1 MKEEHSVL
9 FFPPL
14 IKATCQPGPSGNMS
28 KDLQPTVDPTKMGL
42 GRSIAVL
49 TSGGDAQGKQRNEA
63 LLYFDIKRFSVE
75 GGKTIRQHLLLL
87 MCLITE
93 SQQAVEAL
101 LSLCLVDANISSII
115 LCSHCTAF

>member
-14 IKATCQPGPSGNMS
+14 IKATCLPGPSGNMS
-28 KDLQPTVDPTKMGL
+28 KDLQPTVDPTKMGV

-63 LLYFDIKRFSVE
+63 LLYFEHKMILS
-75 GGKTIRQHLLLL
+75 GGWKNDQT
-87 MCLITE
+87 
-93 SQQAVEAL
+93 A
-101 LSLCLVDANISSII
+101 SSPPDV
-115 LCSHCTAF
+115 SDH